1 MKMCISFQELSLLKA
16 RALVPLECENCNNI
30 FRKGKNN
37 VLTAIKGHPD
47 FALRFCS
54 LKCYYAS
61 QIKKNWIDIQCAECG
76 KLVNKQV
83 SKIKDNKFSFCSKSC
98 SAKFQNK
105 HNTLGKSRKS
115 KAETY
120 LVKLIQEDF
129 KDLEIKENVRNVL
142 PSNLE
147 IDIYI
152 PAIKSA
158 IEVNGLLHYFP
169 IFGKEKLQDIKNKD
183 KQKALEA
190 KEVGC
195 YLTVVNISQIKY
207 WKETKIYLDNE
218 YKRVIKPRIESLIT
232 LNTS

>member
-1 MKMCISFQELSLLKA
+1 MKMLISFQELSLLKA
-16 RALVPLECENCNNI
+16 KALVPLECENCKRI

-47 FALRFCS
+47 FALRFCA
-54 LKCYYAS
+54 LKCHYAS
-61 QIKKNWIDIQCAECG
+61 QIKKNWIEIQCADCG

-83 SKIKDNKFSFCSKSC
+83 SKIKNNKFSFCSKSC

-105 HNTLGKSRKS
+105 HGTLGKSRKS

-129 KDLEIKENVRNVL
+129 KELEIKENVRNIL

-152 PAIKSA
+152 PVIKLA

-169 IFGKEKLQDIKNKD
+169 IFGKEKLRSIKNKD
-183 KQKALEA
+183 KQKSLEA
-190 KEVGC
+190 KKLGC
-195 YLTVVNISQIKY
+195 HLTVVNTSQIKY
-207 WKETKIYLDNE
+207 WKETKIYLNNE
-218 YKRVIKPRIESLIT
+218 YEKVIKPRIESLIT
-232 LNTS
+232 LQSN